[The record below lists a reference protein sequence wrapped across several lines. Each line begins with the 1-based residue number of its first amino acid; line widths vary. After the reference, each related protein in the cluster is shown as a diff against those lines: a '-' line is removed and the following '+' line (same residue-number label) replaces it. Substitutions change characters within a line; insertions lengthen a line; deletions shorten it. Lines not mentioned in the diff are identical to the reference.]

1 MKLFLT
7 GGTGFLGS
15 ELVERLVPHFE
26 KIYLLCRRPSKR
38 MELRFENFPNIELV
52 KGDISGPD
60 IIEDAGLLKKIK
72 EEVDV
77 IFHGA
82 AYYDIEGPYSSCFMY
97 NVVGTQNILYLANQC
112 KKLKHLH
119 YVSTIAVAGN
129 YSGIFSEERLKEGQK
144 FSNHYAKTKYDAEVM
159 VRAFEF
165 KGSKHIYRLGILVGH
180 SKTGKMPK
188 VDGPYYFFK
197 FLSKAIERFKYLNKL
212 KYLPLPYDEKAVMPF
227 IPVDEAANILEV
239 ALSNPKEAALNC
251 YHVIGDNPPSVSSFV
266 EDSLSAFGL
275 NLTVLALPKSPLY
288 KLILPKIGLPSELLL
303 YMYGKCQY
311 ETSHLISDFPSVK
324 RLSYKEYSPA
334 FYQYAKG
341 MFK

>member
-15 ELVERLVPHFE
+15 ELVERLAPHFE
-26 KIYLLCRRPSKR
+26 KIYLLCRKPSKR
-38 MELRFENFPNIELV
+38 MELRFENLSNIELV

-60 IIEDAGLLKKIK
+60 IVEEAGVLKKIK

-112 KKLKHLH
+112 ENLKHIH
-119 YVSTIAVAGN
+119 YISTIAVAGN
-129 YSGIFSEERLKEGQK
+129 FSGLFSEDSLKEGQK
-144 FSNHYAKTKYDAEVM
+144 FSNHYAKTKYDAEAM
-159 VRAFEF
+159 VRAYEF
-165 KGSKHIYRLGILVGH
+165 KGTKHIYRLGILVGD

-197 FLSKAIERFKYLNKL
+197 FLSKAKGKFKHLNKL
-212 KYLPLPYDEKAVMPF
+212 KYLPLPFDEKAVMPF
-227 IPVDEAANILEV
+227 IPVDEAANILEE
-239 ALSNPKEAALNC
+239 AMANPRDGELNC
-251 YHVIGDNPPSVSSFV
+251 YHVIGDSPPNVATFV
-266 EDSLSAFGL
+266 EDSLKAFGID
-275 NLTVLALPKSPLY
+275 LAVVPLPHSPLY
-288 KLILPKIGLPSELLL
+288 KMILPKVGLPSELLL

-311 ETSHLISDFPSVK
+311 ETSHLINDFSKVPRK
-324 RLSYKEYSPA
+324 SYQNYSSA
-334 FYQYAKG
+334 FYHYAKG

>member
-1 MKLFLT
+1 
-7 GGTGFLGS
+7 
-15 ELVERLVPHFE
+15 
-26 KIYLLCRRPSKR
+26 
-38 MELRFENFPNIELV
+38 
-52 KGDISGPD
+52 
-60 IIEDAGLLKKIK
+60 
-72 EEVDV
+72 
-77 IFHGA
+77 
-82 AYYDIEGPYSSCFMY
+82 
-97 NVVGTQNILYLANQC
+97 
-112 KKLKHLH
+112 
-119 YVSTIAVAGN
+119 
-129 YSGIFSEERLKEGQK
+129 
-144 FSNHYAKTKYDAEVM
+144 M

-197 FLSKAIERFKYLNKL
+197 FLSKAQEKFKYLNKL

-227 IPVDEAANILEV
+227 IPVDEAANILEM

-251 YHVIGDNPPSVSSFV
+251 YHVIGDSPPSVSSFV

-288 KLILPKIGLPSELLL
+288 KFILPKIGLPSELLL

-324 RLSYKEYSPA
+324 RLSYKEYSSA